1 MRRLHISTEQCPG
14 MTDASPSHPNRL
26 PHVRAI
32 HRQLK
37 VESNARRQAETD
49 IDLFFELDG
58 YFKRLSPA
66 FTRALGWSIEELL
79 ARPLSLDWNCT
90 EPAWSTLDPCN
101 VLHPIRSFFTS
112 LMKSWKRVNDP
123 VRFSIID
130 DVDASH
136 VTHHGRQ
143 IVQLSPESVQ
153 ILRGALNVD

>member
-1 MRRLHISTEQCPG
+1 

-79 ARPLSLDWNCT
+79 ARPFLDC
-90 EPAWSTLDPCN
+90 SSG
-101 VLHPIRSFFTS
+101 RSC
-112 LMKSWKRVNDP
+112 P
-123 VRFSIID
+123 
-130 DVDASH
+130 H
-136 VTHHGRQ
+136 VAR
-143 IVQLSPESVQ
+143 SRAADCE
-153 ILRGALNVD
+153 R